1 MDTNQKRTSLK
12 GHQFRI
18 VHGNELWMRSGS
30 FYISYIARQGTQE
43 TTNDPNSEL
52 IYLVNTRIENI
63 FEKQALA
70 GM

>member
-1 MDTNQKRTSLK
+1 
-12 GHQFRI
+12 
-18 VHGNELWMRSGS
+18 MRSGS

-52 IYLVNTRIENI
+52 VYLVNTRIGKI